1 MNAGA
6 ALKTVIGV
14 LLVFGPALGFVV
26 VNLGMNPGAM
36 LGV

>member
-6 ALKTVIGV
+6 ALKTIIGV

-26 VNLGMNPGAM
+26 VNLGMDPAAM
-36 LGV
+36 LPV

>member
-6 ALKTVIGV
+6 TLKTVIGV
-14 LLVFGPALGFVV
+14 LLVFGPALAFVV
-26 VNLGMNPGAM
+26 LNLGMDPTAM